1 MFQLI
6 FYVPESHLE
15 TVKKAVFNTGAGRYN
30 NYDSCCWQVEGI
42 GQFRPADG
50 SSPFIGKQGS
60 LEKVPEYRVEMVVE
74 DSLMKKA
81 AKALVEA
88 HPYEEPAYLVLK
100 NEI

>member
-15 TVKKAVFNTGAGRYN
+15 TVKKAVFDAGAGRYN
-30 NYDSCCWQVEGI
+30 KYDSCCWQVKGT
-42 GQFRPADG
+42 GQFRPAED
-50 SSPFIGKQGS
+50 SSPFIGNQGQ

-74 DSLMKKA
+74 DVLMKKA
-81 AKALVEA
+81 VKTLVEA